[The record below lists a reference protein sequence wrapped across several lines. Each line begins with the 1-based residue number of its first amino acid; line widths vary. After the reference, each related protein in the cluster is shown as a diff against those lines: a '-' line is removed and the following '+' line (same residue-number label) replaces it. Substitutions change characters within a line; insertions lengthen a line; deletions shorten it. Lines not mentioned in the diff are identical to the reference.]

1 MVAPMVHLNG
11 DTKQTL
17 QTNLI
22 NASRAIDKA
31 IEALR
36 ETCPHGRNYYR
47 ILTPEEKKYTPTF
60 PAAYYQARTEYIAR
74 MESLRKVNDEL
85 LTIFEAIEKGETEC

>member
-1 MVAPMVHLNG
+1 MIAPMIHLNG

-22 NASRAIDKA
+22 NASRAIGKA
-31 IEALR
+31 MDALR
-36 ETCPHGRNYYR
+36 ETLPHGRNYYM
-47 ILTPEEKKYTPTF
+47 ILTDGETPCTYTN
-60 PAAYYQARTEYIAR
+60 AYRQARSEYVAR

-85 LTIFEAIEKGETEC
+85 LTIFGAIEKGKTEC

>member
-1 MVAPMVHLNG
+1 MIAPMIHLNG

-22 NASRAIDKA
+22 NAHQAIAQA
-31 IEALR
+31 IKKLR
-36 ETCPHGRNYYR
+36 ETSPHGRNYYP
-47 ILTPEEKKYTPTF
+47 ILMDNEKSCTYTS
-60 PAAYYQARTEYIAR
+60 AYYQARAEYVAR

-85 LTIFEAIEKGETEC
+85 LTIYTAIEKGKTEC